1 MKGIVAVDAAYRS
14 IELAMNNIY
23 IEDIHGINGKTT
35 EETMRYMGMIASPGM
50 KETEKTILDIFTQK
64 SNNGLKAT

>member
-1 MKGIVAVDAAYRS
+1 
-14 IELAMNNIY
+14 
-23 IEDIHGINGKTT
+23 
-35 EETMRYMGMIASPGM
+35 MRYMGMIASPGM